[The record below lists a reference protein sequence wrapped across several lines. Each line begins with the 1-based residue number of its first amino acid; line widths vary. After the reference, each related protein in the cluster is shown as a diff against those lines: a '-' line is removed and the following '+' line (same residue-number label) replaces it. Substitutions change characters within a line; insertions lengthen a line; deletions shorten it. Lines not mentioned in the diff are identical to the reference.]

1 MKGDRARAGQ
11 ARWEVVGGGR
21 GRRNNNN
28 IRIAVPVKAVVV
40 VAAVAKFG
48 RLVLL
53 WVFGGVG

>member
-1 MKGDRARAGQ
+1 VKGHR
-11 ARWEVVGGGR
+11 ARWEVVGGGRGR

-53 WVFGGVG
+53 LVFGGVG